1 MHRFLRQY
9 ASKQKGEAGPQA
21 EMTGLSS
28 GDAKDSAA
36 LLTSI
41 DPLLQHLAAAA
52 VRAQGDPAKCPEII
66 AAEMQRLVDTPEEMD
81 AIFNGGKASAKIREA
96 NEADADHG
104 ARLN

>member
-9 ASKQKGEAGPQA
+9 ASKPKGDPGPQA

-28 GDAKDSAA
+28 SDAKESAA

-52 VRAQGDPAKCPEII
+52 VRAQSDPYKCHEVI
-66 AAEMQRLVDTPEEMD
+66 ATEMQRLVDTPEELD
-81 AIFNGGKASAKIREA
+81 AVFNGGKASAKIREA
-96 NEADADHG
+96 IEADADNG
-104 ARLN
+104 ARLG